1 MTRAR
6 IFLTILQSLHGFI
19 VAEGAPYFAAAYLHK
34 GFWLCI
40 DGPDLAVCG
49 NSTIDT
55 LVL

>member
-1 MTRAR
+1 M
-6 IFLTILQSLHGFI
+6 ILVSLHGII

-55 LVL
+55 SVL